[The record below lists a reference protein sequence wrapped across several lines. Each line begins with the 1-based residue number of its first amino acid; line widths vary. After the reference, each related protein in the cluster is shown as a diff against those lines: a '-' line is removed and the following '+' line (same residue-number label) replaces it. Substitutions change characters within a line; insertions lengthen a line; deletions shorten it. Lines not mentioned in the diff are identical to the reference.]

1 MADRNKEA
9 LLEVR
14 QTVNLL
20 IHILSCG
27 LNSMTYLG
35 HVRHVFSLIKVCV
48 CVFEQ
53 ECFCGSSIS
62 VPEMEGV
69 LWLKDDGKKS
79 WKKRYFLLRASG
91 LYYVPKGKA
100 KVRVCLFFCSEI
112 HYLLTDTQALLY
124 YDPTVLPPV
133 IKGVMN

>member
-48 CVFEQ
+48 CV
-53 ECFCGSSIS
+53 
-62 VPEMEGV
+62 
-69 LWLKDDGKKS
+69 
-79 WKKRYFLLRASG
+79 
-91 LYYVPKGKA
+91 
-100 KVRVCLFFCSEI
+100 
-112 HYLLTDTQALLY
+112 
-124 YDPTVLPPV
+124 
-133 IKGVMN
+133 

>member
-1 MADRNKEA
+1 MYAIPVNQGYTDHFLCHFNISLNRLFPQNYLLGRKETCEMADRNKEA

-48 CVFEQ
+48 CV
-53 ECFCGSSIS
+53 
-62 VPEMEGV
+62 
-69 LWLKDDGKKS
+69 
-79 WKKRYFLLRASG
+79 
-91 LYYVPKGKA
+91 
-100 KVRVCLFFCSEI
+100 
-112 HYLLTDTQALLY
+112 
-124 YDPTVLPPV
+124 
-133 IKGVMN
+133 